1 MNLQTYA
8 RVMAAQY
15 LSNEQLAE
23 IRKTATEIVEDNRT
37 EPVGNMLLKLLN
49 HIILITADK
58 ESMVDVL
65 ALQEKLT
72 DRETRLKA
80 MERAFFEMVVERD
93 WLKQKLESLEA
104 KV

>member
-8 RVMAAQY
+8 RVVQDQY
-15 LSNEQLAE
+15 LSNEQLSE
-23 IRKTATEIVEDNRT
+23 IRKSATEICEDNRT

-58 ESMVDVL
+58 ADMVDVL
-65 ALQEKLT
+65 ALQERLT

-80 MERAFFEMVVERD
+80 MERAYFELLVERD